1 MLILKKKLTRKETN
15 SLHKTNQ
22 VFHQFNLDP
31 LVTF

>member
-15 SLHKTNQ
+15 SLLKINQ
-22 VFHQFNLDP
+22 VLHWFNLDP